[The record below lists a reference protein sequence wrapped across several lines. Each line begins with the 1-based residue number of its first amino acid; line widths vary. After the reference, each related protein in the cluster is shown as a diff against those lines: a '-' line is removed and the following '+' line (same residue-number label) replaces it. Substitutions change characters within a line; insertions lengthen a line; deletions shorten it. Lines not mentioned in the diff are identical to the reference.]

1 METQKLYSFLKI
13 VIKLGDNDDIIQI
26 LILLA
31 LIISY
36 PNSDNIR

>member
-26 LILLA
+26 LIQLA